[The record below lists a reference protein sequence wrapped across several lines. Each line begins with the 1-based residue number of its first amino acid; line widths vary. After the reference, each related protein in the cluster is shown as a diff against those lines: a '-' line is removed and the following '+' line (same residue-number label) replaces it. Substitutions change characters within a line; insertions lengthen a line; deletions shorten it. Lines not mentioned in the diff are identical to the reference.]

1 MNQTNQAHPLDL
13 AQELVAALTAEYIS
27 HGLNPC
33 AVDTSVIGYLTGML
47 ADCIE
52 RSQEAR
58 NSVVFHTEWVRAGMK

>member
-13 AQELVAALTAEYIS
+13 AHELVEALTAKYTS
-27 HGLNPC
+27 HGLSPC

-58 NSVVFHTEWVRAGMK
+58 NSVVFHTICAKAGMN